1 MKNAPS
7 PLDKSFELD
16 PHSLAKFL
24 SGNLFIDGCLTPSA
38 AGQNFAIYSPA
49 TGQKIAHAPEAD
61 AQDVDRA
68 VQAATRAHAAWAK
81 TSARDRG
88 KLLIEAGRVLSQH
101 GEELARLVALET
113 GKALR
118 TECRPEAST
127 TGDVFT
133 FFGGLTPELKGETVP
148 LKPGAL
154 TYTVREPIGV
164 VGAILPWNAPLMLM
178 AFKVAPALAAG
189 NTVVVKT
196 AEEAPLGVLRAV
208 QILSSVLPRGV
219 LNVVSGHGPLAGAA
233 LVSHAAVRKVTFT
246 GSVETGK
253 IVYQAAAKKLIP
265 VTLEL
270 GGKSPMI
277 VMADA
282 DIDKA
287 VQGAI
292 TGMRF
297 TRQGQSCTAASR
309 MIVHESV
316 HDEFV
321 SKLKA
326 IADKL
331 VIGDPLED
339 STDVGTIISKE
350 QYDKVRSYI
359 SLAEND
365 AQCVLHTCSRLP
377 TSASL
382 KNGYYLQPT
391 IVTGVSNSSVLAQ
404 EEIFGPVTCVI
415 KFKDYEEAV
424 AMAND
429 SDFGLAA
436 TIWTRDLKV
445 AMDACVRLEA
455 GLVQVNQ
462 NQVAG
467 PNISYGGVKQS
478 GLGKELSLESMLEHF
493 THKKTVVINFE

>member
-1 MKNAPS
+1 MKNAAVV
-7 PLDKSFELD
+7 LDRSFELD
-16 PHSLAKFL
+16 PHGLARFL
-24 SGNLFIDGCLTPSA
+24 SGKNFIDGALVPPATGSH
-38 AGQNFAIYSPA
+38 FAVHSPA
-49 TGQKIAHAPEAD
+49 TGQEIGQAPESD
-61 AQDVDRA
+61 AADVDLA
-68 VQAATRAHAAWAK
+68 VQAASRAHAGWAK
-81 TSARDRG
+81 VSARDRG
-88 KLLIEAGRVLSQH
+88 KLLMQAARVVNDH
-101 GEELARLVALET
+101 AEELARLVALET

-118 TECRPEAST
+118 TECRPEAMT

-189 NTVVVKT
+189 NTVVIKT
-196 AEEAPLGVLRAV
+196 AEEAPLGVLRCI
-208 QILSSVLPRGV
+208 QILNSVLPPGV
-219 LNVVSGHGPLAGAA
+219 LNVVSGHGPGAGAA
-233 LVSHAAVRKVTFT
+233 LVSHPDVRKVTFT

-253 IVYQAAAKKLIP
+253 IIYQAAAKKLIP

-282 DIDKA
+282 DLDQA
-287 VQGAI
+287 AQGAI
-292 TGMRF
+292 SGMRF

-309 MIVHESV
+309 MFLHESI

-321 SKLKA
+321 GKLKVL
-326 IADKL
+326 ADKL
-331 VIGDPLED
+331 VIGDPLEE
-339 STDVGTIISKE
+339 STDIGTIISRD

-359 SLAEND
+359 LM
-365 AQCVLHTCSRLP
+365 AQKESGCVLHTCAKLP
-377 TSASL
+377 TAAAL

-391 IVTGVSNSSVLAQ
+391 IVTGVANTSVLAR
-404 EEIFGPVTCVI
+404 EEIFGPVACVI
-415 KFKDYEEAV
+415 KFTDYEQAL

-429 SDFGLAA
+429 SEFGLAA

-445 AMDACVRLEA
+445 AMDACSRLEA

-478 GLGKELSLESMLEHF
+478 GLGKELSLESMLDHF
-493 THKKTVVINFE
+493 THKKTVIVNFE